1 MIGGLRRA
9 SPGGD
14 AHGRRNTEEKR
25 EVCFGNKRKAKFAV
39 ERKNTRREGTD
50 VPIAIIRRAPDGD
63 DGAVEHDLVA
73 LHGELVRARDEVER
87 VVVCEGLRDVAAE
100 EEAGA
105 ARGEAP
111 ACDVCK

>member
-1 MIGGLRRA
+1 MLKR
-9 SPGGD
+9 
-14 AHGRRNTEEKR
+14 HG
-25 EVCFGNKRKAKFAV
+25 
-39 ERKNTRREGTD
+39 GTD

-73 LHGELVRARDEVER
+73 LHGELVRARDEVEC
-87 VVVCEGLRDVAAE
+87 VVVCEGFGDVAAE

>member
-1 MIGGLRRA
+1 MEDEDG
-9 SPGGD
+9 PQ
-14 AHGRRNTEEKR
+14 
-25 EVCFGNKRKAKFAV
+25 GN
-39 ERKNTRREGTD
+39 G

-87 VVVCEGLRDVAAE
+87 VVVREGFGDVAAE

-105 ARGEAP
+105 ARGETP
-111 ACDVCK
+111 ACDVCR

>member
-1 MIGGLRRA
+1 M
-9 SPGGD
+9 
-14 AHGRRNTEEKR
+14 
-25 EVCFGNKRKAKFAV
+25 CFGNKRKAKFAV
-39 ERKNTRREGTD
+39 ERKNTRRGGTD

-87 VVVCEGLRDVAAE
+87 VVVREGFGDVAAE

>member
-1 MIGGLRRA
+1 MEDEDG
-9 SPGGD
+9 PQ
-14 AHGRRNTEEKR
+14 
-25 EVCFGNKRKAKFAV
+25 GN
-39 ERKNTRREGTD
+39 G

-73 LHGELVRARDEVER
+73 LHGELVRARDEVEC
-87 VVVCEGLRDVAAE
+87 VVVREGFGDVATE

-105 ARGEAP
+105 ARGETP